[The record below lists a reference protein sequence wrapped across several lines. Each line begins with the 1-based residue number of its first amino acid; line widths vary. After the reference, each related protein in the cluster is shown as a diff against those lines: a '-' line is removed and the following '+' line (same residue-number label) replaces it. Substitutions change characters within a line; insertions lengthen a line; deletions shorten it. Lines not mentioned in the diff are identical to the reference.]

1 MEIVIK
7 NLPKSEVEITG
18 EIAADDFERAFK
30 KALQELNTKAN
41 IPGFR
46 AGKIPENILLD
57 KIGMGRALERAAEIS
72 LQENY
77 PKILQEKNIDAID
90 RPRITITKLA
100 RNNPLGFKAITAILP
115 SVNLPSDYKALAQD
129 IMKQK
134 ENITI
139 EEKEIDGA
147 LEYLR
152 KNHAARP
159 KASKDAD
166 EGGSAPIPSE
176 TDLGGELNDEFAKK
190 IGQPDLQ
197 SLKNLLRTNI
207 REDKEGKAH
216 EKKRMEVIDKIAGS
230 TPIDIPDVLIHAEKD
245 KMLGELKAS
254 IENMGLTWQKYL
266 DHIKKREEDLQ
277 KEWQTEAEK
286 RVRYALVLREIARIE
301 NLNPSEE
308 EIESRITR
316 MISVYPESERQK
328 IDKARLKDYV
338 YGVIRNEKVFQL
350 LESQHG

>member
-18 EIAADDFERAFK
+18 EITADDFERSFQK
-30 KALQELNTKAN
+30 TLLELNAKAN

-57 KIGMGRALERAAEIS
+57 KIGMGNALERAAEIS

-77 PKILQEKNIDAID
+77 PKILQKHNIDAID
-90 RPRITITKLA
+90 QPRITITKLA
-100 RNNPLGFKAITAILP
+100 RNNPLGFKAIIAILP
-115 SVNLPSDYKALAQD
+115 SISLPTDYKMLAQG

-139 EEKEIDGA
+139 EEKEIADA

-152 KNHAARP
+152 KSRTKNQ
-159 KASKDAD
+159 
-166 EGGSAPIPSE
+166 APGTQNPE
-176 TDLGGELNDEFAKK
+176 PELNDEFAKK

-207 REDKEGKAH
+207 REDKEREAR
-216 EKKRMEVIDKIAGS
+216 EKKRMETMDKIAGS
-230 TPIDIPDVLIHAEKD
+230 TPIDIPDVLMHAEKS

-254 IENMGLTWQKYL
+254 IENMGLNWKKYL
-266 DHIKKREEDLQ
+266 DHIKKSEENLQ
-277 KEWQTEAEK
+277 KEWQEEAGK

-301 NLNPSEE
+301 NINPSEE
-308 EIESRITR
+308 EIESHITR
-316 MISVYPESERQK
+316 MISAYPESERKK
-328 IDKARLKDYV
+328 IDKARLKDYA

-350 LESQHG
+350 LES